1 MSNNTTNETNL
12 NSSSSGS
19 LGGASSL
26 DKQGRT
32 VIIIGAG
39 PAGIEAASQLAENNV
54 QVCLLEKENEIGGN
68 IKNWVK
74 LFPDFTDASD
84 IRKALFDKLNNKNIE
99 IKTGVSV
106 DNLYAKNEKWI
117 VQTGTDIKYSGDAV
131 LLASGF
137 STFDASRKEELG
149 YGIYDNVITSVEFE
163 KMTKDNKILTAQG
176 KTPKRI
182 AFLNCVGSRDEKVG
196 NNYCSRVCC
205 INAVKQAIET
215 KELIPD
221 SEVYVFYMDLRM
233 SGQYYEEL
241 YRKSQQDFGVNYIR
255 GRISEAG
262 GTIDKRV
269 QIKTE
274 DTLTGL
280 PLKLTVDMLVLMVGM
295 EPSQST
301 TQLSKQ
307 HNIEGEYGFA
317 KAYTPFLNDNKTDKK
332 GLFLAGTC
340 KRPLTIPE
348 TIADARS
355 SAIQILEYL
364 SKK

>member
-1 MSNNTTNETNL
+1 ME
-12 NSSSSGS
+12 
-19 LGGASSL
+19 
-26 DKQGRT
+26 KR

-39 PAGIEAASQLAENNV
+39 PAGIEAASQLAENNI

-74 LFPDFTDASD
+74 LFPNFTDASG
-84 IRKALFDKLNNKNIE
+84 IRKTLFEKLNNKNIE
-99 IKTGVSV
+99 LKTGVSV
-106 DNLYAKNEKWI
+106 DNLHLENGKWI
-117 VQTGTDIKYSGDAV
+117 VQTNPDTDYSADAV

-137 STFDASRKEELG
+137 DTFDANRKEELG
-149 YGIYDNVITSVEFE
+149 YGIYDNIITSVEFE
-163 KMTKDNKILTAQG
+163 AMTKEGKILTTQG
-176 KTPKRI
+176 ETPKRI

-205 INAVKQAIET
+205 INAVKQAIES
-215 KELIPD
+215 KELVPD

-233 SGQYYEEL
+233 SGQCYEEL
-241 YRKSQQDFGVNYIR
+241 YRKSQQDFGTNYIR
-255 GRISEAG
+255 GRISEAS

-269 QIKTE
+269 QIKAE

-280 PLKLTVDMLVLMVGM
+280 PLKITVDMLVLMVGM
-295 EPSQST
+295 EPSEST
-301 TQLSKQ
+301 KLLSKQ
-307 HNIEGEYGFA
+307 NGIEGEYGFA
-317 KAYTPFLNDNKTDKK
+317 KARGLFLNDNETDKK

-355 SAIQILEYL
+355 AATRITEYL
-364 SKK
+364 KKGLL

>member
-1 MSNNTTNETNL
+1 MTRDGKLLTTE
-12 NSSSSGS
+12 
-19 LGGASSL
+19 
-26 DKQGRT
+26 
-32 VIIIGAG
+32 
-39 PAGIEAASQLAENNV
+39 
-54 QVCLLEKENEIGGN
+54 
-68 IKNWVK
+68 
-74 LFPDFTDASD
+74 
-84 IRKALFDKLNNKNIE
+84 
-99 IKTGVSV
+99 
-106 DNLYAKNEKWI
+106 
-117 VQTGTDIKYSGDAV
+117 
-131 LLASGF
+131 
-137 STFDASRKEELG
+137 
-149 YGIYDNVITSVEFE
+149 
-163 KMTKDNKILTAQG
+163 G

-205 INAVKQAIET
+205 INAVKQAIEA
-215 KELIPD
+215 KELVAD

-233 SGQYYEEL
+233 SGQHYEEL

-269 QIKTE
+269 QIKAE

-301 TQLSKQ
+301 KQLSKQ
-307 HNIEGEYGFA
+307 NDIEGEYGFA
-317 KAYTPFLNDNKTDKK
+317 KACGSFLNDNKTDKK

-364 SKK
+364 SEK